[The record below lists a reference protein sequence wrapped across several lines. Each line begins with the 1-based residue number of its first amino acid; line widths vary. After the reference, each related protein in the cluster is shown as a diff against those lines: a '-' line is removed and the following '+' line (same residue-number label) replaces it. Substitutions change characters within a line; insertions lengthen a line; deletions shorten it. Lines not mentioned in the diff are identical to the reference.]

1 MTFRASKK
9 SLVPGYQ
16 TKISLRRHILPPF
29 LGIFTIVSILAIF
42 NMQYLVA
49 RSQYGDNTTVSAEYV
64 KPAFKPKENRII
76 INKIN
81 VNAPVVYDQTSTEN
95 VLFQHAL
102 RSGVVHYG
110 ATVMPGEAGN
120 VALFGHSSG
129 LPWTPGVYKFVFT
142 LLDKLQAGDE
152 IIVDYNG
159 TRYIYRINSTEV
171 VSPDNINVL
180 KPTDPKKH
188 SLELITCTPVGT
200 SKNRL
205 VVHAEQISP
214 NYR

>member
-42 NMQYLVA
+42 NM
-49 RSQYGDNTTVSAEYV
+49 
-64 KPAFKPKENRII
+64 
-76 INKIN
+76 
-81 VNAPVVYDQTSTEN
+81 
-95 VLFQHAL
+95 
-102 RSGVVHYG
+102 
-110 ATVMPGEAGN
+110 
-120 VALFGHSSG
+120 
-129 LPWTPGVYKFVFT
+129 PWTPGVYKFVFT